1 MDMDYRFSEE
11 HEMLR
16 AKVRKFAE
24 TKLAP
29 IAPHVDELDEVSWEV
44 ARLLANEGLFTLLVP
59 PEYGGIGI
67 RSMRNCIVRE
77 ELSRISVHADLL
89 FAEMALCTF
98 PISTYGTPAQK
109 QKYLPPFARGET
121 LGSFA
126 LTEPDA
132 GSDVANLKTVAR
144 LDGDHYVLNGGK
156 CFASVGP
163 FAQTYVTFARTDPSA
178 TGSRGISAFI
188 VEKGTPGF
196 TGTSMKLMGPHPI
209 GELSFVDCRVPK
221 ENLLGETGRGM
232 RVALSTLD
240 FLRMSVGASA
250 IGIAQRAFEEAV
262 SYSKKRIAFGQPIA
276 ELQSTQFKLADMAVQ
291 IEAARLLVYKA
302 AWLRDEVQER
312 VTRESAMAK
321 LFATEMAW
329 RVVDEALQLHGGY
342 GVVRGMPVERLYR
355 AVRQP
360 RVYEGTSEIQRVVI
374 SRSVLE

>member
-1 MDMDYRFSEE
+1 MDFRFTEE
-11 HEMLR
+11 QEMLR
-16 AKVRKFAE
+16 TKVRKFAE
-24 TKLAP
+24 SKLAP
-29 IAPHVDELDEVSWEV
+29 IAAVVDELDEVSWDV
-44 ARLLANEGLFTLLVP
+44 AKMLAEQELFTLLVP
-59 PEYGGIGI
+59 KEYGGVGMK
-67 RSMRNCIVRE
+67 STRNCIVRE
-77 ELSRISVHADLL
+77 ELTRISIHADLL

-98 PISTYGTPAQK
+98 PITTYGTPAQK

-132 GSDVANLKTVAR
+132 GSDVANMKLTAR
-144 LDGDHYVLNGGK
+144 LDGNYYVFNGGK

-163 FAQTYVTFARTDPSA
+163 FAQTYVTFARTDPTQ

-196 TGTSMKLMGPHPI
+196 EGKPMKLMGPHPI
-209 GELSFVDCRVPK
+209 GELTFTDCRVPK
-221 ENLLGETGRGM
+221 ENLLGEPGRGM

-250 IGIAQRAFEEAV
+250 VGIAQRAFEEAV
-262 SYSKKRIAFGQPIA
+262 SYANKRVAFNAPIA
-276 ELQSTQFKLADMAVQ
+276 DLQAVQFKLADMAVQ
-291 IEAARLLVYKA
+291 IDAARLLVYRA

-312 VTRESAMAK
+312 VGRESAIAK

-329 RVVDEALQLHGGY
+329 RVVDEALQIHGGY

-374 SRSVLE
+374 ARSILE